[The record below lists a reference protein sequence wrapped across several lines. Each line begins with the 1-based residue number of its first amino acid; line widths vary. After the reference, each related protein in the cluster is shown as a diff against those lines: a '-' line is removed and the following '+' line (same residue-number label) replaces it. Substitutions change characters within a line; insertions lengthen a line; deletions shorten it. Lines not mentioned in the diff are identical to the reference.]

1 MKLIKELCKVGANGE
16 EAICA
21 IVPDIGFDKRYIN
34 IDEFLD
40 EWKLMEDIDY
50 IRCFI
55 DLERYANKIREELVG
70 EESRKIN

>member
-1 MKLIKELCKVGANGE
+1 MKLIEELYKVGANGE

-21 IVPDIGFDKRYIN
+21 IAPDIRFNKRYE
-34 IDEFLD
+34 EFLD

-55 DLERYANKIREELVG
+55 DLERYANKMKK
-70 EESRKIN
+70 SS

>member
-16 EAICA
+16 EAICTIA
-21 IVPDIGFDKRYIN
+21 PDIRFNKTYEGL
-34 IDEFLD
+34 LD

>member
-21 IVPDIGFDKRYIN
+21 IAPYIRFN
-34 IDEFLD
+34 RIHEGLLD
-40 EWKLMEDIDY
+40 EWELVEYIDY

-55 DLERYANKIREELVG
+55 DLERYANKIREELIG
-70 EESRKIN
+70 KENRKIN

>member
-1 MKLIKELCKVGANGE
+1 MKLIEELCKVGANGE

-21 IVPDIGFDKRYIN
+21 IVPDIRFNKRYE
-34 IDEFLD
+34 EFLD

-55 DLERYANKIREELVG
+55 DLERYANKIREELIG
-70 EESRKIN
+70 EENRKIN